1 MRKHNKNSTLALTI
15 AAVLASLGA
24 TAAEATSL
32 PASTFIF
39 NVYNG
44 ATPSCATGVLASD
57 GTCGS
62 GSNFA
67 TTDGGVLGNTG
78 TGVSTGA
85 SGAGVAS
92 FATMTYYFEVGGPPV
107 PSQYGGLLA
116 VDILSSG
123 SASLTGSGFS
133 FASLLVTDKGSD
145 ADIAAGTPDPDLNF
159 VLDSRYVCSGD
170 CLFHGAAWTQ
180 TDQLSADHLCLTQG
194 DMYAITITTSTSIGG
209 RGGSGSAS
217 LDPKIIVDPQGPT
230 DPKASCF
237 QPSDP
242 LVYQAAISISDGAST
257 GVSVPEPGT
266 LGLMGLGLLVL
277 GLGKYLWRRRRRA
290 QS

>member
-1 MRKHNKNSTLALTI
+1 MRKYNKNATLAPTI

-24 TAAEATSL
+24 AAAQATSL
-32 PASTFIF
+32 PASAFIF

-44 ATPSCATGVLASD
+44 ATPACATGVLASD
-57 GTCGS
+57 GTCSS

-133 FASLLVTDKGSD
+133 FASLLITDSGSD
-145 ADIAAGTPDPDLNF
+145 ADIPAGTPDPDLNF
-159 VLDSRYVCSGD
+159 VLDSRYVCSGA
-170 CLFHGAAWTQ
+170 CLLHGAAWTQ

-209 RGGSGSAS
+209 QGGSGSAS

-230 DPKASCF
+230 DPKASCY

-242 LVYQAAISISDGAST
+242 LVYQAAIRISDGAST

-266 LGLMGLGLLVL
+266 LGLMGLGLLGL
-277 GLGKYLWRRRRRA
+277 GLGKFLWRRRRA
-290 QS
+290 KS